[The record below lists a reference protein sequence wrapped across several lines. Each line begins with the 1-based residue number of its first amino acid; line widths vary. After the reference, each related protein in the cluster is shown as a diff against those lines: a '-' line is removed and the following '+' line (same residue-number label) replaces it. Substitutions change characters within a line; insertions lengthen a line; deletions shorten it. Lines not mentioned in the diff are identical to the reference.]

1 MRILLAIVFLVSAS
15 SVFAYDEVTLNNG
28 QVIRGKIIKDDEAG
42 IVIEVTEG
50 EMKLSQVLTRDQ
62 VANVSIEEPVE
73 YSKAKELQNRKEWL
87 EAVQAY
93 QQVIEAYPKYKWAE
107 AALFHKG
114 ECYERLKDWQKAK
127 ESYER
132 FLKDYPKS
140 EFYLNS
146 KTGLA
151 DSLLMQNMHGEALK
165 IYESMLNVVK
175 GEMAAQVHYGIGEA
189 NLGQKKFGEALE
201 QGYLKVVVLDYD
213 FPDWSAKAMLKGA
226 ECFTYLGDTKR
237 AAYYYEEVLKKFPDT
252 GYAREAKG
260 KLKKGE

>member
-1 MRILLAIVFLVSAS
+1 MVIVFLVSAS
-15 SVFAYDEVTLNNG
+15 SVFAYDEVTLKNG

-62 VANVSIEEPVE
+62 VANVSIEEPAE
-73 YSKAKELQNRKEWL
+73 YNKAKAHQNRKEWL
-87 EAVQAY
+87 EAVKAY
-93 QQVIEAYPKYKWAE
+93 QQVIEVYPKYKWAE

-114 ECYERLKDWQKAK
+114 ECYERLNDWQKAK

-132 FLKDYPKS
+132 FLKDYQKS
-140 EFYLNS
+140 EFYLNA
-146 KTGLA
+146 KMGLA
-151 DSLLMQNMHGEALK
+151 YSLLMQNMYGEALK

-213 FPDWSAKAMLKGA
+213 FHDWGVKAMLRGA
-226 ECFTYLGDTKR
+226 ECFTHLGDTKR
-237 AAYYYEEVLKKFPDT
+237 AAYYYEEVLKKYPDSE
-252 GYAREAKG
+252 YSKEAKRN
-260 KLKKGE
+260 LKK